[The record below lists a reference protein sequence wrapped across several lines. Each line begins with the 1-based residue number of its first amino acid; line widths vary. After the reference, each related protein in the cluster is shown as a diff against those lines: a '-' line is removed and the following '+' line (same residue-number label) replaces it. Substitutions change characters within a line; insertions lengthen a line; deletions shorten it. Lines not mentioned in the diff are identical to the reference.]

1 MFRSLTLLALTVL
14 SCFPLAAQ
22 ERTPVETPPVTGEK
36 AAAPA
41 VSSPVLS
48 SGDKPVLDI
57 ETLAGRLE
65 AIENDATLD
74 DVARQEWSKRYRE
87 AIESLEKAAELRE
100 RTSEFRAAMEAGPAE
115 AERLRTERDALL
127 ARGESAR
134 EPDVP
139 GEGTSHAEIEAA
151 IARETVEL
159 GRLRGEAAQWTE
171 LTGGREARPQAIRE
185 RLEAAAEELK
195 SVEAELELL
204 SPGEENAG
212 ALAERARLVGARERL
227 VAEIAMLEEEEVT
240 MEIRLSAAE
249 AALELVQLK
258 IENGEAR
265 IAALRSLATELL
277 SDQVRAASTLVGR
290 IRLEMPAAS
299 EQTLKPLLDSVVGLV
314 EETRE
319 LTASVEASEEALEAR
334 EKERRRITESF
345 AEVNQQLEMGGIEGV
360 IAQVMIEK
368 LRMIPSRWE
377 G

>member
-368 LRMIPSRWE
+368 LRRSPSRWE